1 MTNQITDAEIT
12 EIEEDG
18 DPLAGWDTP
27 DIYSPNFAGRAA
39 AVEDVEDDEDE
50 RTADAAEE
58 AEPIPDFDASVVHAA
73 FRDFEA
79 MERLQRDDR
88 YAFAD
93 RIATD
98 PAFANTVVEWRAYL
112 KQLNDEYGTD
122 LPTDASVREVK
133 LAVVSHNRAM
143 TAAAKQTAKTTRPA
157 AAKRAA
163 PRTPA
168 QQAPPADAP
177 LDYRTEQR
185 TFLQKMAADTLTP
198 QDYERY
204 ARAERER
211 FGD

>member
-1 MTNQITDAEIT
+1 MTNQI
-12 EIEEDG
+12 IEADENDL
-18 DPLAGWDTP
+18 DLSRWATP
-27 DIYSPNFAGRAA
+27 DPYSPDEAGRAA
-39 AVEDVEDDEDE
+39 AGEDVEDDEDE
-50 RTADAAEE
+50 RTADAAED
-58 AEPIPDFDASVVHAA
+58 AEPIADFDPGVVHSA
-73 FRDFEA
+73 FRSFEE
-79 MERLQRDDR
+79 MEQLQRDDR

-98 PAFANTVVEWRAYL
+98 PTFANTVVEWRAYL

-133 LAVVSHNRAM
+133 AAVIAHNKAV
-143 TAAAKQTAKTTRPA
+143 TAQAQQVAKTTKPA
-157 AAKRAA
+157 TAKRTA

-185 TFLQKMAADTLTP
+185 TFLAKMAADALTP

-204 ARAERER
+204 ARAERAR